1 MRFLPGLK
9 IVGVVIVFRSES
21 DEVSE
26 EPMIRYYISSAELS
40 AKKLAEADRQHW
52 YIENKLH

>member
-1 MRFLPGLK
+1 
-9 IVGVVIVFRSES
+9 
-21 DEVSE
+21 
-26 EPMIRYYISSAELS
+26 MIRYYISSAELS